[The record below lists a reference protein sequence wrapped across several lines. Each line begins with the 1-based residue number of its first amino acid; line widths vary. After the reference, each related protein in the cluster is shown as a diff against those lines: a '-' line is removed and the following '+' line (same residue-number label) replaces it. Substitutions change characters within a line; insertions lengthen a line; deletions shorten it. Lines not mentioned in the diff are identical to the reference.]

1 MVVNRKDSGIGRL
14 SRPYRFDVPALH
26 WGWTASKFFLI
37 LMIIM
42 ILASDECLSGL
53 TGGGDVNR
61 REFRMAVRSW
71 IDRNLPASWRHSSFG
86 ASDEAHLR
94 QRTDF
99 GRLLGQ
105 CGWLSIGWPRAVGGH
120 EMEASLRII
129 LLEELIAAG
138 APEPMNTNV
147 LGIFAPTLIK
157 FGTVEQCQRF
167 LPGMVNHESIWC
179 QGFSEPGAGSD
190 LAGISTR
197 GELVGGELIVT
208 GQKVWTSYAQLAE
221 YCYAL
226 VRTST
231 EGSRHSGLSLVVLP
245 MRQEGVEVRRLRNIA
260 GTEEFCEVFL
270 HDARV
275 PLENVVGNLGD
286 GWSLAMYA
294 LAQERSVGLAQRSLK
309 LEGEFRRLT
318 RMAIRERSNGNPRAS
333 DALFSRGLV
342 DAFVRSKVVSATVR
356 RAIEL
361 DADGAD
367 IGALSSIAKVFWSE
381 SHQAQMSL
389 AAELLGP
396 QFVVGDGPGADWYRA
411 AMYARAET
419 IYGGTSQIQRNVLA
433 RSLGLP
439 KGS

>member
-1 MVVNRKDSGIGRL
+1 MS
-14 SRPYRFDVPALH
+14 
-26 WGWTASKFFLI
+26 
-37 LMIIM
+37 IM
-42 ILASDECLSGL
+42 ILTPNTGLLGGLPSG
-53 TGGGDVNR
+53 GEVNHH
-61 REFRMAVRSW
+61 EFRMAVRSW

-86 ASDEAHLR
+86 PSDEARLR

-99 GRLLGQ
+99 GRLLGEA
-105 CGWLSIGWPRAVGGH
+105 GWLSISWPRSVGGH
-120 EMEASLRII
+120 EMEASRRII

-157 FGTVEQCQRF
+157 FGTLEQSQRF
-167 LPGMVNHESIWC
+167 LPGMVKHESIWC

-197 GELVGGELIVT
+197 GELVGDELIVT
-208 GQKVWTSYAQLAE
+208 GQKVWTSYAHMAE

-245 MRQEGVEVRRLRNIA
+245 MRQEGVEVRPLRNIA

-270 HDARV
+270 QEVRV

-286 GWSLAMYA
+286 GWRLAMYA

-309 LEGEFRRLT
+309 LEGEFQRLAQ
-318 RMAIRERSNGNPRAS
+318 MATRERAKGNPRAS
-333 DALFSRGLV
+333 HALFSRGVV
-342 DAFVRSKVVSATVR
+342 DAFVRSTVVSATVR

-361 DADGAD
+361 DADGVD
-367 IGALSSIAKVFWSE
+367 IGALSSVAKVFWSE

-396 QFVVGDGPGADWYRA
+396 EFVVSGGVGAEWYRA